1 MEALGFIPF
10 WGFTP
15 AIDFFQNTQID
26 PSKDDR
32 DLNIFISECADIRHV
47 LKSLSDTL
55 NEQIPPRKHKL
66 NIYIHEKQ
74 RENICRDILFL
85 TLICETGISER
96 ERQEIFLDLYGN
108 TMIRDKTAEYLE
120 HKVPELIQLVTD
132 DDRCKS
138 PLLEFVS
145 FSNLKFTNR
154 DDLEEIFS
162 SYLKAHPFDVEKL
175 RDQRLRHHF

>member
-1 MEALGFIPF
+1 
-10 WGFTP
+10 
-15 AIDFFQNTQID
+15 
-26 PSKDDR
+26 
-32 DLNIFISECADIRHV
+32 
-47 LKSLSDTL
+47 
-55 NEQIPPRKHKL
+55 
-66 NIYIHEKQ
+66 
-74 RENICRDILFL
+74 
-85 TLICETGISER
+85 
-96 ERQEIFLDLYGN
+96 
-108 TMIRDKTAEYLE
+108 MIRDKTAEYLE

-162 SYLKAHPFDVEKL
+162 SYLKAHSFDVEKL